1 MSPRRRVVALTATAL
16 ALGGLSV
23 LPMTPPASAEP
34 DPVATYKDRAGVPLT
49 IHRTAD
55 GTADFIGSTTEA
67 VDPLGVT
74 VKPAKAAEA
83 HLDRAAE
90 ALGAEKTDL
99 RPTSTSKA
107 VGGGSV
113 TRYEQYVDGLPVL
126 GGEVVVGLD
135 KDRGLTSVS
144 TTLSDATSAAKPD
157 GADAAKAAE
166 AAEAV
171 VAKAHHTNQDL
182 AVTDEGLWL
191 YDHRLV
197 HGPKVGSAAVR
208 RLSVTNGRDIR
219 EMVLVLA
226 ESGRVLMHVNE
237 VAHAT
242 NRRICDGQNVP
253 GTVVA
258 DATTPAIDF
267 DPPCPEGGAQ
277 VARTEGGPEAA
288 QAQVNTAYEYLG
300 ATSDMYGSL
309 GVDLTDLIG
318 WSGNGEA
325 KTISATVR
333 YCYPHVIYEGEAF
346 PSDCSA
352 ANTYENAFWNG
363 REIYF
368 GDGMAADDIVG
379 HELTHGVI
387 EHNSNLFYWHESGAM
402 NESLADV
409 MGEILDHRHPTA
421 GDSAS
426 DWRMGEDAPG
436 GALRNMADPTVH
448 GQPDRMTSSLWEADD
463 LSYYADGGG
472 VHTNSGV
479 GNKTAY
485 LISQGGT
492 FNGRTITGID
502 AGDPTLQKTATLY
515 LYAIQHLVSG
525 SQYADLGRT
534 LSNGCDALA
543 AAGTSGFTPDDC
555 TQVDLAAA
563 ATELAKSP
571 TKAGATRPAEAPN
584 TCPAGS
590 TSKAT
595 MANPS
600 LSRGVLWNQAPDAA
614 QGIPANDRDGNGSD
628 FGMNPDPEASGDP
641 TASGL
646 TTASIKVP
654 AGKRTYLRFSH
665 WYLFEWAPDGEPGD
679 PTPKYY
685 DGGEARLLV
694 NGVATAIPS
703 TAWVNGPKQKLLLN
717 SPTRPLTGFGGDS
730 NGWMSSRVD
739 LSAFAGKTVQF
750 QWVVRGDS
758 FGSAIGWF
766 VDELELYTCNP
777 LTVASTA
784 PPVISGTA
792 RVGYTLTAT
801 KGSWSPTATTVKY
814 QWLRN
819 GVAISGA
826 TASTYKLTGSDHTKE
841 IRVRVTA
848 YSSSWPAANPGVRAS
863 AATARIAAGYLTA
876 VTPTIGGTRRV
887 GYLLTAYPGAWK
899 PSGITFSYQWLRNG
913 VAISGATGKTYRLRS
928 VDRGDRIRV
937 RVTGRKAGY
946 YTKTATSAATST
958 IR

>member
-16 ALGGLSV
+16 AIGGLSV

-49 IHRTAD
+49 VHRTAD

-90 ALGAEKTDL
+90 ALGAEQTDL
-99 RPTSTSKA
+99 RQTSTSKA

-126 GGEVVVGLD
+126 GGEVVIGLD
-135 KDRGLTSVS
+135 KDRGLTSAA
-144 TTLSDATSAAKPD
+144 TNLSDATVAEVTQPDESMRAK
-157 GADAAKAAE
+157 AKAA
-166 AAEAV
+166 AKTV
-171 VAKAHHTNQDL
+171 VAKSNHGATGL
-182 AVTDEGLWL
+182 TVSDEGTWL
-191 YDHRLV
+191 YDHDLV
-197 HGPKVGSAAVR
+197 RGPEIGETSVFR
-208 RLSVTNGRDIR
+208 FSVTNGSTIR
-219 EMVLVLA
+219 ETVLA
-226 ESGRVLMHVNE
+226 HAGTGRVLMHINE
-237 VAHAT
+237 IAHA
-242 NRRICDGQNVP
+242 NRRICDNANVRAAAT
-253 GTVVA
+253 GCADTSLTVKRRESDAPSGLA
-258 DATTPAIDF
+258 DVDK
-267 DPPCPEGGAQ
+267 
-277 VARTEGGPEAA
+277 
-288 QAQVNTAYEYLG
+288 AYDMLG
-300 ATSDMYGSL
+300 ATSELYASL
-309 GVDLTDLIG
+309 GLDLTEEIG
-318 WSGNGEA
+318 WSSGVAGKA
-325 KTISATVR
+325 ITATTR
-333 YCYPHVIYEGEAF
+333 YCEPTQPGYTP
-346 PSDCSA
+346 PCPMD
-352 ANTYENAFWNG
+352 NAFWNG
-363 REIYF
+363 QQIYL
-368 GDGMAADDIVG
+368 GQGLVVDDIVG

-387 EHNSNLFYWHESGAM
+387 ERSSNLFYWYESGAI
-402 NESLADV
+402 NESMADI
-409 MGEILDHRHPTA
+409 MGEIVDHRYATP
-421 GDSAS
+421 GDSPT
-426 DWRMGEDAPG
+426 DWRVGEDSSF
-436 GALRNMADPTVH
+436 GAIRDLANPTVH
-448 GQPDRMTSSLWEADD
+448 DQPDRMTSSLWEADD

-479 GNKTAY
+479 GNKTAH

-492 FNGRTITGID
+492 FNGRTISGID
-502 AGDPTLQKTATLY
+502 VGDPTLQKTAALY
-515 LYAIQHLVSG
+515 LYTIQHLVSG

-534 LSNGCDALA
+534 LSTGCDALA

-590 TSKAT
+590 TGKAG
-595 MANPS
+595 MATPA
-600 LSRGVLWNQAPDAA
+600 LSRGVLWTQAPDAA

-628 FGMNPDPEASGDP
+628 FGMNPDPAAYGDP
-641 TASGL
+641 TSSGL
-646 TTASIKVP
+646 TTAAINVP

-665 WYLFEWAPDGEPGD
+665 WYLFEWYTGD
-679 PTPKYY
+679 DPAYPTPQYF

-717 SPTRPLTGFGGDS
+717 NPSRPLTGFGGDS
-730 NGWMSSRVD
+730 NGWISSRVD
-739 LSAFAGKTVQF
+739 LSSFAGKTVQF

-758 FGSAIGWF
+758 EGSFVGWF
-766 VDELELYTCNP
+766 VDGLELYTCNP
-777 LTVASTA
+777 QTIASTA
-784 PPVISGTA
+784 PPTISGTA

>member
-23 LPMTPPASAEP
+23 IPMAPPASAEP
-34 DPVATYKDRAGVPLT
+34 DPVASYKDRAGVPLT
-49 IHRTAD
+49 IHRTTE
-55 GTADFIGSTTEA
+55 GTADFIGSMSEGA
-67 VDPLGVT
+67 EPLGVT
-74 VKPAKAAEA
+74 VKPAKAARTQ
-83 HLDRAAE
+83 LDRAGK
-90 ALGAEKTDL
+90 ALGTDKTDL
-99 RPTSTSKA
+99 RETTTSKA

-113 TRYEQYVDGLPVL
+113 TRFEQYVADLPVL
-126 GGEVVVGLD
+126 GGEVVIGLD
-135 KDRGLTSVS
+135 KVRGLTSA
-144 TTLSDATSAAKPD
+144 TTNLSDATVAEVTEPDESMRAK
-157 GADAAKAAE
+157 AKAA
-166 AAEAV
+166 AKAV
-171 VAKAHHTNQDL
+171 VAKSNHGAAGLT
-182 AVTDEGLWL
+182 VSDEGTWL
-191 YDHRLV
+191 YDHDLV
-197 HGPKVGSAAVR
+197 RGPDIGETSVFR
-208 RLSVTNGRDIR
+208 FSVTNGSTIR
-219 EMVLVLA
+219 ETVLVHA
-226 ESGRVLMHVNE
+226 STGRVLMHINE
-237 VAHAT
+237 IAHA
-242 NRRICDGQNVP
+242 NRRICDNANVRAAAN
-253 GTVVA
+253 GCADTSTTVKRREGDAPSGIA
-258 DATTPAIDF
+258 DVDK
-267 DPPCPEGGAQ
+267 
-277 VARTEGGPEAA
+277 
-288 QAQVNTAYEYLG
+288 AYDMLG
-300 ATSDMYGSL
+300 ATSDLYASL
-309 GVDLTDLIG
+309 GLDLTDEIG
-318 WSGNGEA
+318 WSSG
-325 KTISATVR
+325 ATGKAITATTR
-333 YCYPHVIYEGEAF
+333 YCEPTEPGYTP
-346 PSDCSA
+346 PCPMD
-352 ANTYENAFWNG
+352 NAFWNG
-363 REIYF
+363 QQIYL
-368 GDGMAADDIVG
+368 GQGLVVDDIVG

-387 EHNSNLFYWHESGAM
+387 ENSSNLFYWYESGAI
-402 NESLADV
+402 NESMADI
-409 MGEILDHRHPTA
+409 MGEIVDHRYATP
-421 GDSAS
+421 GDSPT
-426 DWRMGEDAPG
+426 DWRVGEDSSF
-436 GALRNMADPTVH
+436 GAIRDLANPTTH
-448 GQPDRMTSSLWEADD
+448 SQPDRMTSSLWDADD
-463 LSYYADGGG
+463 LTYYADGGG

-492 FNGRTITGID
+492 FNGRTVTGID
-502 AGDPTLQKTATLY
+502 GADPTLQKTATLY

-525 SQYADLGRT
+525 SQYADLRRT
-534 LSNGCDALA
+534 LANGCSALV
-543 AAGTSGFTPDDC
+543 AAGTAGFTLDDC
-555 TQVDLAAA
+555 AQVNLATD

-590 TSKAT
+590 TGKAT
-595 MANPS
+595 MTNPS

-628 FGMNPDPEASGDP
+628 FGMNPDPEAYGDP
-641 TASGL
+641 TSSGL
-646 TTASIKVP
+646 TTAGIQVP

-665 WYLFEWAPDGEPGD
+665 WYLFEWYTGSDPAH
-679 PTPKYY
+679 PTPQYY

-758 FGSAIGWF
+758 TGSFIGWF
-766 VDELELYTCNP
+766 VDGLELYTCNP
-777 LTVASTA
+777 QTIASTA
-784 PPVISGTA
+784 PPTISGTT

-848 YSSSWPAANPGVRAS
+848 YASSWPAANPGVRS
-863 AATARIAAGYLTA
+863 SGATARIAAGYLTA

-887 GYLLTAYPGAWK
+887 GYLLTAYPGTWK

-928 VDRGDRIRV
+928 VDRNDRIRV